1 MKYKTNIINLYDIIN
16 IALLH
21 NLLYQY
27 TNIINSFII
36 CYMEYKIKKVSCFN
50 F

>member
-21 NLLYQY
+21 NLSYQY
-27 TNIINSFII
+27 NKFIYYLLYGI
-36 CYMEYKIKKVSCFN
+36 
-50 F
+50 